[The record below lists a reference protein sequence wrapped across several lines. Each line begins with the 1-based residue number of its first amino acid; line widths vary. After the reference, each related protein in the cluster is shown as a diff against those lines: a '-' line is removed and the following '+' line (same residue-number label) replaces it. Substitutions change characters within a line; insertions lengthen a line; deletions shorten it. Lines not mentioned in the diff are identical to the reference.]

1 MKLSHL
7 TVGILLAGVSAASFA
22 APDVNTPY
30 VGAKAGWSHYFDS
43 DLENL
48 QQGDR
53 YDFSRNR
60 FAAGGFAGYQFTPN
74 IGLEVGYDWLGRS
87 KVSVNGASGNTLVD
101 GKYTAQGLY
110 ATGKFSYEVVNDLDL
125 YTRLGVYG
133 WRASAKVYEA
143 NGFYK
148 DSLGRNTSNGVS
160 PVFAGGVEYAITP
173 SIATRLDYQ
182 YVPNMGKRSD
192 TYLKPDNGLLS
203 VGLSYRFGQG
213 QVAPAPVAA
222 PAAPKLETKTFNL
235 RSDVLFAF
243 GKAELKAEGRTAL
256 DQLFNELKRIDP
268 DEGKAVVIGFTDRIG
283 SAQANQAL
291 SERRAQTVVNYLTQ
305 IGVPANLIE
314 ARGMGANNPVTGT
327 QCDNVS
333 PRAAL
338 IECLAPDRRVEIQV
352 SGLATVTAE

>member
-30 VGAKAGWSHYFDS
+30 LGAKAGWSHYFDT
-43 DLENL
+43 DLEGL
-48 QQGDR
+48 KAGDR

-60 FAAGGFAGYQFTPN
+60 FAAGAFGGYQFTPN
-74 IGLEVGYDWLGRS
+74 IAVEVGYDWLGRA
-87 KVSVNGASGNTLVD
+87 NLRLTEGAFTTT
-101 GKYTAQGLY
+101 GKYTGQGLY

-125 YTRLGVYG
+125 YTRLGAYG
-133 WRASAKVYEA
+133 WRASLKESD
-143 NGFYK
+143 GDRF
-148 DSLGRNTSNGVS
+148 TSNGVS
-160 PVFAGGVEYAITP
+160 PVFAGGMEYAITP

-182 YVPNMGKRSD
+182 YVPNMGKRED
-192 TYLKPDNGLLS
+192 VAIKPDNGLLS

-213 QVAPAPVAA
+213 QVAPAPVA
-222 PAAPKLETKTFNL
+222 PAAPQLETKTFNL

-243 GKAELKAEGRTAL
+243 GKADLKAEGRTAL

-268 DEGKAVVIGFTDRIG
+268 DEGKAVVLGFTDRIG

-291 SERRAQTVVNYLTQ
+291 SERRAQTVVNYLVQ

-338 IECLAPDRRVEIQV
+338 IECLGPDRRVEIQV
-352 SGLATVTAE
+352 SGLATVAGQQ